1 MNTHL
6 SAVSTRRMPTA
17 AVLATAVALVA
28 GCSGAA
34 QNAADD
40 TTGAGGARLDLVQ
53 TTPKAAGG
61 VERVNWL
68 LEKEPDSF
76 DLDLQAS
83 NQARTVM
90 ANVCERLFQI
100 GPDLTSVPRLAEKA
114 DWPDD
119 KTLVLTLREG
129 VTFHDG
135 SPMTADDVLYSL
147 RRHSAEGAE
156 ESDKFANVKS
166 MARTGELEVT
176 ITFTA
181 PDALFVQ
188 SMAGDAGI
196 VLNRAV
202 IDKQGEDYGT
212 PGNTDAC
219 SGPFTLQSWQSG
231 TSVTI
236 ERDADY
242 WDEKNRALSES
253 VVFRWATDST
263 LVNSFTTGEADGS
276 YVTSSTGPVVAL
288 RKQKGVNVYF
298 GPSTRAWSLIP
309 TDRGPMKNVNIR
321 KALSLALDRQGV
333 AKSGFSGVVEPWS
346 SPVGPGAWSYEKATF
361 EAAQKDLEPAAPAS
375 PSSDDLAQAKEL
387 VKKAGGAAE
396 QTILMVSDGT
406 QGRSVIANAVRA
418 AGQSIGLKVQI
429 TTVPPARFQEY
440 YSDEKVRS
448 TIDIIADD
456 WYISTADPLGF
467 YDNALSG
474 SSDNWVKFSDPQYD
488 AQVKKALG
496 TGDDAARAE
505 LAVDVQKRFI
515 DNMVWIPIV
524 QVPSTLILSD
534 RLTGAPAS
542 GISPYSPWAVGLGR
556 KG

>member
-1 MNTHL
+1 MK
-6 SAVSTRRMPTA
+6 SDPSRSSTRRITGAISLTA
-17 AVLATAVALVA
+17 TVLLVA
-28 GCSGAA
+28 GCGGAD
-34 QNAADD
+34 QEAAGDD
-40 TTGAGGARLDLVQ
+40 TGTAQLQLVQ
-53 TTPKAAGG
+53 TTPKATGG
-61 VERVNWL
+61 TDRINWL

-100 GPDLTSVPRLAEKA
+100 GPDLSSAPHLAEKTA
-114 DWPDD
+114 WKND
-119 KTLVLTLREG
+119 KTLVLTLRPG

-135 SPMTADDVLYSL
+135 SAMTADDVVYSL
-147 RRHSAEGAE
+147 KRHSADGAE
-156 ESDKFANVKS
+156 ESDKFSNVKTITK
-166 MARTGELEVT
+166 TGEFEVT
-176 ITFTA
+176 VEFTA
-181 PDALFVQ
+181 PDALFLQ

-212 PGNTDAC
+212 PGHTDAC
-219 SGPFTLQSWQSG
+219 SGPFMLKSWQSG

-236 ERDADY
+236 ERAADY
-242 WDEKNRALSES
+242 WDATNRALSKT

-263 LVNSFTTGEADGS
+263 LVNSFTAGEADGS

-288 RKQKGVNVYF
+288 RKQKGVDVYF
-298 GPSTRAWSLIP
+298 GPSSRAWSLIP
-309 TDRGPMKNVNIR
+309 TDRGPMKDKNIR

-333 AKSGFSGVVEPWS
+333 AKSGFSGVVQPWS
-346 SPVGPGAWSYEKATF
+346 SPVGPGAWGYEKAKF
-361 EAAQKDLEPAAPAS
+361 EAAQKSLEPAAPSS
-375 PSSDDLAQAKEL
+375 PSDEDLEKAKEL
-387 VKKAGGAAE
+387 VKQAGSNARE
-396 QTILMVSDGT
+396 TIRLVSDGT

-418 AGQSIGLKVQI
+418 AGQSIGLKVDI

-440 YSDEKVRS
+440 YSDEAVRS

-467 YDNALSG
+467 YDNALSD
-474 SSDNWVKFSDPQYD
+474 SSDNWVGFSDPQYD
-488 AQVKKALG
+488 ALVNKALG
-496 TGDDAARAE
+496 TRDTAARAD
-505 LAVDVQKRFI
+505 LAIEVQKRFI

-542 GISPYSPWAVGLGR
+542 GIAPYSPWAAKLGK
-556 KG
+556 KGQ